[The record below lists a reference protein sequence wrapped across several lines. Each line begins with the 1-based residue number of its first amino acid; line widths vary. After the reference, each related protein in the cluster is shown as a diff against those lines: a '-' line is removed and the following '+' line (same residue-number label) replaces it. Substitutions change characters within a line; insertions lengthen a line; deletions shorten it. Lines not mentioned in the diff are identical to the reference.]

1 MTPTAFCLLM
11 MRPPSPMKGA
21 THERRREDVLLLR
34 GVLGYPAAIS
44 LHRGNCH
51 RLTWKEDMDFMAI
64 YIREL
69 CTLSS
74 HDLKKEKKEIEPMG
88 ASAPSLRLYL

>member
-1 MTPTAFCLLM
+1 
-11 MRPPSPMKGA
+11 MKGE
-21 THERRREDVLLLR
+21 THERRREAALLLR

-51 RLTWKEDMDFMAI
+51 RLAWKEDMDFMAI
-64 YIREL
+64 YIGEL

-74 HDLKKEKKEIEPMG
+74 TDLKKEKK
-88 ASAPSLRLYL
+88 R